1 MNYIE
6 IAEKM
11 LGVPAD
17 TPLDSRLAGML
28 HSANARICMANDDHA
43 ALRSTQV
50 VAAIIAVWE
59 ATA

>member
-1 MNYIE
+1 MDYIE

-11 LGVPAD
+11 LGVPSD
-17 TPLDSRLAGML
+17 VPLNGRLARML
-28 HSANARICMANDDHA
+28 HLAGERVRRVNDDHA

-50 VAAIIAVWE
+50 MAAIIAVWE